1 MRLALV
7 MLLLGWLP
15 AFAQEAPRVQLRAR
29 VHDDLRSITGEVEL
43 FDPAGT
49 SLHDL
54 LSALPIPTD
63 DLQLRRT
70 FPGATEQG
78 RLKLL
83 RQEPTRESERAL
95 FVAVL
100 PERVDASGFVKG
112 RGLFANGL
120 WHPQPMRGRAL
131 VLVDW
136 QVEVLVPEGS
146 VGVLNGVVLEAEAAD
161 RSLRWEGR
169 AERLALAVLPGA
181 RVQTH
186 AVAGGSLRIVEAGPR
201 RPRRDAELVRLLEQS
216 WPAPQAWSKPSP
228 PDITVVESPSWRRL
242 SREGPGTLFLS
253 DLALRLS
260 GGLRSYHHSAVRR
273 GLLRAGLPLEDPG
286 LRELVADTLAERV
299 AEGPDARKTLGW
311 LSWIPQIDDLLYDGS
326 LPFYSEVFDEQWPGD
341 PVLDDLSE
349 LSDRKAPGRVL
360 QHRLD
365 HRLGEG
371 TALALSRRLLEGVD
385 PTEALAEIGLTRE
398 GFEELRRLAG
408 PTDLRVDLVR
418 AGEEFVVQ
426 VQRQAEPDAPAEAI
440 VLRVDDHEQAWLAGP
455 GPAELRLPLADKP
468 RSVEIDPHGDVDQ
481 SPLFDRWP
489 RRWTVVASAFPAEL
503 NLSEGRITAF
513 ADLTFRRQYDTR
525 WLFDLGLATDSRD
538 LVRAQ
543 AGVFHFRGPLQDRRS
558 RPLRLWALA
567 GPALLDPGYRPTKDG
582 RVALGGGMGFAWET
596 RVDTDLPMRGYRLT
610 ASVDGGLVPGSSA
623 RWGGLRGGLTG
634 LVPVGG
640 RLALAGRASGGLVV
654 GDVEHRLLSLGGSGG
669 VRGLSSA
676 DLLGHQAAIAS
687 VEGRWNALRQASVP
701 LPLAWLSQLQLTAG
715 LDAGA
720 LRANPGSA
728 SSEPTSGGTTL
739 ASGWALGLGGKADLF
754 GARPTYAA
762 VTVAGLLDSQP
773 SITPSSRWP
782 QIALRLDRNF

>member
-7 MLLLGWLP
+7 MLLLGCLP
-15 AFAQEAPRVQLRAR
+15 ALADEGTRVRLQAR
-29 VHDDLRSITGEVEL
+29 VHEDLRSITGEVEL
-43 FDPAGT
+43 FNPQGT

-54 LSALPIPTD
+54 LSSLPIPTD

-70 FPGATEQG
+70 FPGPVEQG
-78 RLKLL
+78 RLSLL
-83 RQEPTRESERAL
+83 TQEPTRESERAL
-95 FVAVL
+95 FVTVL
-100 PERVDASGFVKG
+100 PERVDASGFVAG

-120 WHPQPMRGRAL
+120 WHPQPMNDREL

-136 QVEVLVPEGS
+136 QVEVQVPVGS
-146 VGVLNGVVLEAEAAD
+146 VGVLNGVVVEAEAED

-169 AERLALAVLPGA
+169 AERLALAIVPQG

-186 AVAGGSLRIVEAGPR
+186 AVAGGNLRIVEAGPR

-216 WPAPQAWSKPSP
+216 WPGPTP
-228 PDITVVESPSWRRL
+228 PDLTVVECPSWRRL
-242 SREGPGTLFLS
+242 SRTGPGTLFLS
-253 DLALRLS
+253 DLAFRIS
-260 GGLRSYHHSAVRR
+260 RGLWAYHHSAVRR
-273 GLLRAGLPLEDPG
+273 GLLRAGLPLVDPG

-299 AEGPDARKTLGW
+299 AEGPNARKTLGW

-341 PVLDDLSE
+341 PVLDDLAE
-349 LSDRKAPGRVL
+349 LTDRKAPGRVV

-371 TALALSRRLLEGVD
+371 TAWALSQRLLSGADPGV
-385 PTEALAEIGLTRE
+385 ALGEIGLNAQ
-398 GFEELRRLAG
+398 GFEELRLLAG
-408 PTDLRVDLVR
+408 PTDLRVDLEREGEGFVARVERR
-418 AGEEFVVQ
+418 AEHG
-426 VQRQAEPDAPAEAI
+426 APAEAI

-455 GPAELRLPLADKP
+455 GSDELRLPLAERPKEI
-468 RSVEIDPHGDVDQ
+468 EIDPHGDVDQ

-503 NLSEGRITAF
+503 NLSDGRITAF

-525 WLFDLGLATDSRD
+525 WLYDLGLATDARD

-543 AGVFHFRGPLQDRRS
+543 AGIYHFRGPLQDRRS

-582 RVALGGGMGFAWET
+582 RVALGGGLGFAWET
-596 RVDTDLPMRGYRLT
+596 RVDQDLPMRGYRLT

-634 LVPVGG
+634 LLPLSG
-640 RLALAGRASGGLVV
+640 RLALAGRASGGVVV
-654 GDVEHRLLSLGGSGG
+654 GEVEHRLISLGGSGG
-669 VRGLSSA
+669 VRGLPTS
-676 DLLGHQAAIAS
+676 DLLGHQAVIAS
-687 VEGRWNALRQASVP
+687 VEGRWNALRYTSIP

-715 LDAGA
+715 LDGGV
-720 LRANPGSA
+720 LRANPGTA
-728 SSEPTSGGTTL
+728 TAGTTL
-739 ASGWALGLGGKADLF
+739 ATGWALGLGGKADLF

-762 VTVAGLLDSQP
+762 LTVAGLLRSEP
-773 SITPSSRWP
+773 PIELERGLP